1 MMGKGTTEPMALV
14 RIFLNAC
21 IMAAE
26 LAAVAAIAWL
36 GWRYP
41 FVFGAVTVVVA
52 LGFGLWLE
60 HRRLKH
66 ELPFYFDGA
75 GPARFRFTYLVG
87 GLEAVLKS
95 ILAGIAA
102 LFTFSGTDT
111 DRLMSVAI
119 VFGVTVYAGSATLR
133 WLSLTFEATPS
144 RWGYFRLSVPLG
156 LLFSAGLLTLAKFG
170 VVSSPSISDMG
181 WKIIWDLPAK
191 PSVEQV
197 SELFFGLKQAFDDF
211 MVRIL
216 SGVMPE
222 AWARVAAIA
231 ISVNVLTGFVAA
243 IYASAISGLVRRTEK
258 VLF

>member
-1 MMGKGTTEPMALV
+1 MV
-14 RIFLNAC
+14 VIRILLNA
-21 IMAAE
+21 IVMAAE
-26 LAAVAAIAWL
+26 LAAVAGIAWL

-41 FVFGAVTVVVA
+41 FIFAALTVIVA

-66 ELPFYFDGA
+66 ELPFYFDGQ

-102 LFTFSGTDT
+102 LFTFSGTDV
-111 DRLMSVAI
+111 DRLMWVAV
-119 VFGVTVYAGSATLR
+119 VFAVTIYAGSATLR
-133 WLSLTFEATPS
+133 WLSLTFQATPS

-156 LLFSAGLLTLAKFG
+156 LLFSAGLLALAKFG
-170 VVSSPSISDMG
+170 VFKAPSITDMG

-216 SGVMPE
+216 SGVLPPT
-222 AWARVAAIA
+222 WAQIAAIA

-243 IYASAISGLVRRTEK
+243 IYASAISSVVRSTEK
-258 VLF
+258 KLF

>member
-1 MMGKGTTEPMALV
+1 MALLK
-14 RIFLNAC
+14 IFLNALV
-21 IMAAE
+21 MAAE
-26 LAAVAAIAWL
+26 VAAVAAIAWL

-41 FVFGAVTVVVA
+41 FLFATLTAVFA
-52 LGFGLWLE
+52 LGFGLRLE

-66 ELPFYFDGA
+66 ELPFYFEGT
-75 GPARFRFTYLVG
+75 GPMRFRFTYFVG
-87 GLEAVLKS
+87 GLEALLKS

-102 LFTFSGTDT
+102 LFTFSGTDSE
-111 DRLMSVAI
+111 RLMWVAV
-119 VFGVTVYAGSATLR
+119 VFGITIYAGSATLR
-133 WLSLTFEATPS
+133 WLSLSFQGAPS

-156 LLFSAGLLTLAKFG
+156 LLFSGGLLALAKFG
-170 VVSSPSISDMG
+170 IVNAPSITDMG

-211 MVRIL
+211 MVRL
-216 SGVMPE
+216 LTGAMPE

-243 IYASAISGLVRRTEK
+243 LYASAIAGVVRGTETR
-258 VLF
+258 LF

>member
-1 MMGKGTTEPMALV
+1 MDEGTTEPMALI
-14 RIFLNAC
+14 RILLNAF

-26 LAAVAAIAWL
+26 LAAVAGIAWI

-41 FVFGAVTVVVA
+41 FVFAGLTVVLA

-87 GLEAVLKS
+87 GLEALLKS
-95 ILAGIAA
+95 VLAGIAA

-111 DRLMSVAI
+111 DRLMWVAI
-119 VFGVTVYAGSATLR
+119 VFAVTVYAGSATLR
-133 WLSLTFEATPS
+133 WLSLTFQATPS

-156 LLFSAGLLTLAKFG
+156 LLFSAGLLTLVQFG
-170 VVSSPSISDMG
+170 VFTAPSITDMG

-191 PSVEQV
+191 PNVEQV

-216 SGVMPE
+216 SGLMPE
-222 AWARVAAIA
+222 AWARIAAIA

-243 IYASAISGLVRRTEK
+243 LYASAISGLVRSTEK
-258 VLF
+258 QLF